1 MQCKNKLIC
10 PFYHKKMAVHD
21 AVYKD
26 NVAKYCD
33 GTPSEC
39 AIYMALMKMTFVD
52 IPKDLFPNQTFR
64 LKTILK

>member
-1 MQCKNKLIC
+1 M
-10 PFYHKKMAVHD
+10 PVHD
-21 AVYKD
+21 AMYKQ
-26 NVAKYCD
+26 NVEKYCD

-52 IPKDLFPNQTFR
+52 LPKDLFPNQTFR